1 MIILGVIPA
10 RGGSKRLPGKNL
22 RRLAG
27 RSLLELAIQGAFDS
41 KRLSTF
47 VVSTDDRAIAAEARG
62 LGATVIDRPKEL
74 AQDTTPMVEVFQH
87 VAARYKADY
96 YVCLQ
101 PTSPFREPSLIDD
114 MIQAVQGSGAD
125 SGLTVFEGEPTGEVY
140 VTTPAVLALG
150 RLLGPGCI
158 DLLRLGN
165 PVNIDT
171 EYDWVLAERW
181 AARRG
186 R

>member
-27 RSLLELAIQGAFDS
+27 RTLLEWAIQGAFDS
-41 KRLSTF
+41 KGLSTF
-47 VVSTDDRAIAAEARG
+47 VVSTEDPAIAAEARRFEV
-62 LGATVIDRPKEL
+62 TVVDRPKEL

-87 VAARYKADY
+87 VAARWKADY

-101 PTSPFREPSLIDD
+101 PTSPFREPSLIDA
-114 MIQAVQGSGAD
+114 MIRDVQVSGAD
-125 SGLTVFEGEPTGEVY
+125 SGLTVFDGEPTGEVY
-140 VTTPAVLALG
+140 VTTPAVLAMG
-150 RLLGPGCI
+150 RLLGPSCI
-158 DLLRLGN
+158 DLLRLRQ

-181 AARRG
+181 AARR